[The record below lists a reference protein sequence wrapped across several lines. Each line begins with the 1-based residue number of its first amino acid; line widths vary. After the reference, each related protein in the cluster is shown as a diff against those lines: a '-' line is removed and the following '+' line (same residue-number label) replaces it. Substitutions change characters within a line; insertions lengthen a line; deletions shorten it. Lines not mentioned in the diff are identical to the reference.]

1 MKKLIANEGYV
12 YCNGWASGKVI
23 NLPDEAD
30 ESAWV
35 LMLPE
40 EAAAWIEETIQKEME
55 REEELDPP
63 EPPEL
68 P

>member
-1 MKKLIANEGYV
+1 MKKLIAEDGYT
-12 YCNGWASGKVI
+12 YCNGWSCGKVI

-40 EAAAWIEETIQKEME
+40 DSAAWIEETIQKEME

>member
-1 MKKLIANEGYV
+1 MKKLIAEDGHT
-12 YCNGWASGKVI
+12 YCNGWACGKVI

-30 ESAWV
+30 ETPWQQV
-35 LMLPE
+35 TPE
-40 EAAAWIEETIQKEME
+40 EAAAWIEETIREEME